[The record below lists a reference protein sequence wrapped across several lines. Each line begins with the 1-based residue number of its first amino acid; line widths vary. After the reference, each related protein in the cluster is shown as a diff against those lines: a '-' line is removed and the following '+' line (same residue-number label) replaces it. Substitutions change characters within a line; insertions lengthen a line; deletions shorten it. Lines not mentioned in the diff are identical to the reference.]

1 MTRQGICRI
10 GFALWLSLFACRQ
23 ETVVRQDAAEAPAA
37 KPSATSQATPSPT
50 GRPSPAPTR
59 TRSPEEL
66 RDLQKE
72 RKPTPTPPPLEV
84 NSYGTQPRV
93 FRRQTGPR
101 QGQLVV
107 FLSSIVSDEVGP
119 QSVVLELEGKP
130 AAGVNLEGVEL
141 FEAQDL
147 LVNFTVTP
155 EALPGRYDARIHIGE
170 KKFFLAD
177 VFEVRSSP

>member
-1 MTRQGICRI
+1 MTHKGIFRI
-10 GFALWLSLFACRQ
+10 GFVLWLSLLACRQ
-23 ETVVRQDAAEAPAA
+23 ETVVRQEAAKPPAA
-37 KPSATSQATPSPT
+37 KPSATPQATLTPT
-50 GRPSPAPTR
+50 ALPSPAPTW

-66 RDLQKE
+66 RDLKKE

-93 FRRQTGPR
+93 FHRQAGSR

-107 FLSSIVSDEVGP
+107 FLSFIVSDEVGP

-170 KKFFLAD
+170 KEFFLAD